1 MALPITGKI
10 SLGDIRDEFG
20 GSNPVRLSDYYRGG
34 GLVPDIFNNGSVP
47 TSGPIK
53 VSDFYGAS
61 AVTTETL
68 SVSPVSN
75 SVSSNAATYI
85 VQVSS
90 NTSWA
95 FTSNVSWL
103 PSSVIPR
110 NGNVNVTIN
119 VASNNSSNS
128 RNGVITFTTVNDGI
142 TATHQ
147 VTQSAPTLVYN
158 TYTVSFSSNLSL
170 ACSGSFNTTVYST
183 ASTFSSSSQLFIDNG
198 GNTPVSGGYYS
209 NGFEVLFVD
218 SNGNVTS
225 NSICRIRR

>member
-1 MALPITGKI
+1 MALQTSGAI
-10 SLGDIRDEFG
+10 SLLDLKNEFG
-20 GSNPVRLSDYYRGG
+20 GFNPVRLSDYYRGG
-34 GLVPDIFNNGSVP
+34 RLVPNLFNNSGVP
-47 TSGPIK
+47 SSGTIK
-53 VSDFYGAS
+53 ISDFYGAS

-75 SVSSNAATYI
+75 DVSSNAATYT

-90 NTSWA
+90 NTSWT
-95 FTSNVSWL
+95 FSSNVSWL
-103 PSSVIPR
+103 PSNASQQ

-119 VASNNSSNS
+119 VASNNSSSS

-158 TYTVSFSSNLSL
+158 AYTVSFSSNPSS
-170 ACSGSFNTTVYST
+170 ACSGSFSTTVYST

-198 GNTPVSGGYYS
+198 GNTPVSRGYYS

-218 SNGNVTS
+218 SSGNVTS
-225 NSICRIRR
+225 NSICRI

>member
-1 MALPITGKI
+1 MALPITGKLT
-10 SLGDIRDEFG
+10 LGDIRDEFG
-20 GSNPVRLSDYYRGG
+20 GSNPVRISDYYKDG

-47 TSGPIK
+47 TSGTIK
-53 VSDFYGAS
+53 ISDFYGAS

-75 SVSSNAATYI
+75 SVPSNATTYT

-90 NTSWA
+90 NTNWTFS
-95 FTSNVSWL
+95 SNVSWL
-103 PSSVIPR
+103 PSSLSQH
-110 NGNVNVTIN
+110 NGNVNVSIN
-119 VASNNSSNS
+119 VASNNSSSS

-158 TYTVSFSSNLSL
+158 VYTVSFSSNISS
-170 ACSGSFNTTVYST
+170 ACSGSLSTTVYST
-183 ASTFSSSSQLFIDNG
+183 ASTFSSSSKLFIDNG

-209 NGFEVLFVD
+209 NGFEVLVVD

-225 NSICRIRR
+225 NGICRI

>member
-1 MALPITGKI
+1 MALQTSGAI
-10 SLGDIRDEFG
+10 SLLDLKNEFG

-34 GLVPDIFNNGSVP
+34 SIVPDIFNNQDVP
-47 TSGPIK
+47 TSGTIK
-53 VSDFYGAS
+53 ISDFYGAS

-68 SVSPVSN
+68 SVSPGSN
-75 SVSSNAATYI
+75 SVPSNATTYT
-85 VQVSS
+85 VQVTS
-90 NTSWA
+90 NTSW
-95 FTSNVSWL
+95 TYSSNVSWL
-103 PSSVIPR
+103 PSNPSQQ
-110 NGNVNVTIN
+110 NGNVNVSIN
-119 VASNNSSNS
+119 VASNNSSSS

-158 TYTVSFSSNLSL
+158 AYTVSFSSNLST
-170 ACSGSFNTTVYST
+170 ACSGSLNTTVYST
-183 ASTFSSSSQLFIDNG
+183 ASTFSSSSQLFIDNQ

-225 NSICRIRR
+225 NSVCRR

>member
-10 SLGDIRDEFG
+10 TLGDIRDEFG
-20 GSNPVRLSDYYRGG
+20 GSNPVKLSDYYKGG
-34 GLVPDIFNNGSVP
+34 GLVPDIFNNESVP
-47 TSGPIK
+47 TSGTIK
-53 VSDFYGAS
+53 ISDFYGAS

-75 SVSSNAATYI
+75 DVSSNAATYT

-90 NTSWA
+90 NTSWT
-95 FTSNVSWL
+95 FSSNVSWL
-103 PSSVIPR
+103 PSSVSQQ

-119 VASNNSSNS
+119 VASNNSSSS

-142 TATHQ
+142 TARHQ

-158 TYTVSFSSNLSL
+158 AYTVSFSSNLST
-170 ACSGSFNTTVYST
+170 ACSGSLNTTVYST
-183 ASTFSSSSQLFIDNG
+183 ASTFANSSQLFIDNG
-198 GNTPVSGGYYS
+198 GNIPVSGGYYS
-209 NGFEVLFVD
+209 NGLVALFVYSSGD
-218 SNGNVTS
+218 VTS